1 MPHMSDTRQV
11 RIAIADDHQ
20 IFRDGLRRLLESE
33 PGFEVIAE
41 GVNGLEAARIAREL
55 TPDVMLLDVAM
66 PRMGGVEALAT
77 MSLQSTRV
85 ILLTA
90 AIDPGDVLRA
100 IQLGARG
107 VVMKDSATRLLI
119 DGINRVMDDK
129 YVIGTGVA
137 DDLAQAMH
145 HVGVQPTRQYG
156 LTPREIEI
164 VSAIVAGDS
173 NRDIADRV
181 GISLQTVKHH
191 LTSIFDKT
199 GVSSRLEL
207 ALFAIRHGIAAP
219 D

>member
-1 MPHMSDTRQV
+1 MV
-11 RIAIADDHQ
+11 
-20 IFRDGLRRLLESE
+20 
-33 PGFEVIAE
+33 AE
-41 GVNGLEAARIAREL
+41 GVNGLDAARIAREIV
-55 TPDVMLLDVAM
+55 PDVMLLDVAM
-66 PRMGGVEALAT
+66 PRMGGVDALALIGHDT
-77 MSLQSTRV
+77 TRV

-90 AIDPGDVLRA
+90 AIDPMDMLRA

-119 DGINRVMDDK
+119 DGIRRVMEDK
-129 YVIGTGVA
+129 YILGAGVV
-137 DDLAQAMH
+137 DDLAQA
-145 HVGVQPTRQYG
+145 VRQLGVQPTRQYR
-156 LTPREIEI
+156 LTSREIEI

-173 NRDIADRV
+173 NRDIADRA

-207 ALFAIRHGIAAP
+207 ALFAIRHGLVPP

>member
-1 MPHMSDTRQV
+1 MPPMPEPRAV

-33 PGFEVIAE
+33 PGFAVVAE
-41 GVNGLEAARIAREL
+41 GMNGLDASQITRDMA
-55 TPDVMLLDVAM
+55 PDVLLLDVAM
-66 PRMGGVEALAT
+66 PRMGGVEALAAMPMT
-77 MSLQSTRV
+77 HTRI

-90 AIDPGDVLRA
+90 AIDPGDLLRA

-119 DGINRVMDDK
+119 DGIKRVMDDK
-129 YVIGTGVA
+129 YIIGTGVV
-137 DDLAQAMH
+137 DDLAQAMRQ
-145 HVGVQPTRQYG
+145 VGVPPTRQYG
-156 LTPREIEI
+156 LTPRETEI
-164 VSAIVAGDS
+164 VAAIVAGDS

-207 ALFAIRHGIAAP
+207 ALFAIRHGIATP